1 MQADELKAKL
11 IESIGSELGDYHY
24 NDECSTEQK
33 IIALWVVNNA
43 DEDPPA
49 DHKRSGIECLI
60 YPPLPRGDPFYGGTT
75 EITHPWTVI
84 LIQHDRAKSVGS
96 AVKILLKTWPQI
108 KPAYIRASKEFD
120 EQATI
125 EIEDKEIV

>member
-1 MQADELKAKL
+1 MLVDKL
-11 IESIGSELGDYHY
+11 RANLIASIGSDIGEYAYD
-24 NDECSTEQK
+24 DENGQEQK

-49 DHKRSGIECLI
+49 DHRRSGMECLI

-75 EITHPWTVI
+75 EITDPWIVR
-84 LIQHDRAKSVGS
+84 LIQHDRAKSVRS
-96 AVKILLKTWPQI
+96 AVRKMLKIWPQI

-120 EQATI
+120 EQITI
-125 EIEDKEIV
+125 EIEDKEII